1 MARRKRT
8 PNQEI
13 FQQQRRR
20 LQQSKY
26 YVQKKGFIFDTD
38 PVPKKP
44 KRVTKQA
51 IERIKSM
58 TTEDLYPLATS
69 GVDLETGKVIQ
80 DPVEARK
87 LQKEQQRKRRSEAQK
102 KRYRKQKEKEY
113 EHINIQYEHDPIVN
127 LSQQVVD
134 NAIDTIN
141 HLPTKMA
148 TKLISFIKNL
158 VIEKG
163 VDAVAQAMMDMDG
176 DFHYYLELVK
186 YSSDGAVELYA
197 SDLVNHLPELEEEQ
211 KIDLL
216 HDFDYYDSGYSI
228 E

>member
-1 MARRKRT
+1 MARKRT

-13 FQQQRRR
+13 FMQQRKR

-26 YVQKKGFIFDTD
+26 YAQKKGFKFDSD
-38 PVPKKP
+38 PVPEMP

-51 IERIKSM
+51 IERIMKMS
-58 TTEDLYPLATS
+58 TEDLYPLASS
-69 GVDLETGKVIQ
+69 GLDLETGEKIEN
-80 DPVEARK
+80 PIEARK
-87 LQKEQQRKRRSEAQK
+87 LQKEQQRKRRSKAQK
-102 KRYRKQKEKEY
+102 KRYIKEQKEKEY
-113 EHINIQYEHDPIVN
+113 EHINIQYEHEPILN

-134 NAIDTIN
+134 NVISDIN

-216 HDFDYYDSGYSI
+216 HDFDYYETGYAI

>member
-26 YVQKKGFIFDTD
+26 YAQKKGFIFDTD
-38 PVPKKP
+38 PVPKMP

-51 IERIKSM
+51 IERIKAM

-69 GVDLETGKVIQ
+69 GVDLETGKVI
-80 DPVEARK
+80 DNPVDARK
-87 LQKEQQRKRRSEAQK
+87 LQKEQQRKRRSDAQK
-102 KRYRKQKEKEY
+102 RRYRKQKEKEY
-113 EHINIQYEHDPIVN
+113 KQPNIPYEHEPLVN

-134 NAIDTIN
+134 NAISDIN

-158 VIEKG
+158 VNEKG
-163 VDAVAQAMMDMDG
+163 VDAVAQSMMDMPG
-176 DFHYYLELVK
+176 DFHYYLEIAK
-186 YSSDGAVELYA
+186 YSSDEAVVLYA
-197 SDLVNHLPELEEEQ
+197 SDLVNYLPELEEQ
-211 KIDLL
+211 DKIDLL
-216 HDFDYYDSGYSI
+216 DDFDFYDSGYTI

>member
-1 MARRKRT
+1 MARKRT

-13 FQQQRRR
+13 FQQQRKR

-26 YVQKKGFIFDTD
+26 YAQKKGFRFDSD
-38 PVPKKP
+38 PVPDMP

-51 IERIKSM
+51 IERIMKM
-58 TTEDLYPLATS
+58 TTEDLYPMASS
-69 GVDLETGKVIQ
+69 GVDLETGDIIEN
-80 DPVEARK
+80 PVEARK
-87 LQKEQQRKRRSEAQK
+87 LQKEQQRKRRSKAQK
-102 KRYRKQKEKEY
+102 KRYRKEKEKEY
-113 EHINIQYEHDPIVN
+113 EHIQISYEREPPIN

-134 NAIDTIN
+134 NVISDIN

-176 DFHYYLELVK
+176 DFHYYLQLVK

-197 SDLVNHLPELEEEQ
+197 SELVNHLPELEEEQ

-216 HDFDYYDSGYSI
+216 HDFDYYDSGYAI